1 VSDMVQLVIEEAK
14 SWIGTPYRH
23 QASLKSVGCDCLGLV
38 RGVWRGI
45 YGSEPEA
52 LKPYSADWAEA
63 GGADALLEAARRH
76 FDEKPKADMAAG
88 DVILLRWK
96 PLHAAKHAGILVSEQ
111 AFIHAYEGH
120 AVMISALVPQWRSR
134 IAGVYGFPLA
144 KNWFGDNIR
153 VASCWAKNPIPPT

>member
-1 VSDMVQLVIEEAK
+1 LNDLAQRAVEEAR

-38 RGVWRGI
+38 RGVWRGL

-63 GGADALLEAARRH
+63 GGTDTLLDAARLH
-76 FDEKPKADMAAG
+76 FIEKPKAEMAAG
-88 DVILLRWK
+88 DVILFRWK
-96 PLHAAKHAGILVSEQ
+96 PSHAAKHLGILVSEH

-134 IAGVYGFPLA
+134 IAGVFSF
-144 KNWFGDNIR
+144 K
-153 VASCWAKNPIPPT
+153 PIKD